1 MSTEIKITKR
11 LILYAI
17 GLLLVAVIINVN
29 MESHIWVLN
38 SSFIS
43 NSLLLTLIG
52 GVCTGLTAVIVEK
65 IYKYRLDKRINTF
78 AIFQLSS
85 LLYAEL
91 YYWHCNINEL
101 NDNREIPIPENIFDN
116 KIPLIRNYINQIAS
130 IDYCVFWGK
139 DKLMV
144 EQGAFKSTYFGQINK
159 MLLDL
164 GYFSRG
170 ILENRIEKLKG
181 NMENLTDEYQ
191 VLQILDKSIL
201 QCMEIV
207 DSYIGVIQIK
217 DLQNSWEQQKKYLEG
232 NYLGIYS
239 VGKTKEFVER
249 NS

>member
-52 GVCTGLTAVIVEK
+52 GVCTGITAVIVEK

-130 IDYCVFWGK
+130 ID
-139 DKLMV
+139 
-144 EQGAFKSTYFGQINK
+144 
-159 MLLDL
+159 
-164 GYFSRG
+164 
-170 ILENRIEKLKG
+170 
-181 NMENLTDEYQ
+181 
-191 VLQILDKSIL
+191 
-201 QCMEIV
+201 
-207 DSYIGVIQIK
+207 
-217 DLQNSWEQQKKYLEG
+217 
-232 NYLGIYS
+232 
-239 VGKTKEFVER
+239 
-249 NS
+249 